1 MNMWR
6 EGLLALLALV
16 GVITLVGLVWLW
28 PSAAT
33 KAGEDFPFNQPQVPG
48 TVVKVD
54 NHLCDSGLT
63 GTRVETASLIPAG
76 DGGDC
81 TRSLVEFDD
90 GTFTSLVHWG
100 IAGEPELAEG
110 DRIVMSETDGSLYAF
125 ADYERTN
132 NLLIWG
138 AVAATV
144 IIVVAAWQGLRAL
157 IGLAYSL
164 AVVFVFLIPGLM
176 AGTSPLL
183 LALVACSTI
192 VFVAVPLV
200 HGINWKAAS
209 SLGGVLIALGLA
221 GFLAWVAIDSA
232 SLQGLS
238 DDSNLKLLLYVP
250 GVSIVGI
257 LLSGFVIGALGSL
270 NDVAIAQASTVNE
283 LAYAQPDAGVWELF
297 VSAMK
302 VGRDHI
308 ASMVYTLVL
317 TYTGASLPLLIL
329 ISAADRTIASTLS
342 SDVVATELLRSGVG
356 AIALTL
362 TVPLTTVIAA
372 LTVSRSDLEP
382 PRSTPRHSRKRRRG
396 RYVHQ

>member
-1 MNMWR
+1 MNNWR
-6 EGLLALLALV
+6 KGLLALLALA
-16 GVITLVGLVWLW
+16 GIITLVGLVWLW

-63 GTRVETASLIPAG
+63 GTRVETAPLIPAG

-110 DRIVMSETDGSLYAF
+110 DRITMSETDGSLYAF

-138 AVAATV
+138 AIAAII

-200 HGINWKAAS
+200 HGINWAACS
-209 SLGGVLIALGLA
+209 SPWVWLA
-221 GFLAWVAIDSA
+221 S
-232 SLQGLS
+232 
-238 DDSNLKLLLYVP
+238 
-250 GVSIVGI
+250 
-257 LLSGFVIGALGSL
+257 
-270 NDVAIAQASTVNE
+270 
-283 LAYAQPDAGVWELF
+283 
-297 VSAMK
+297 
-302 VGRDHI
+302 
-308 ASMVYTLVL
+308 
-317 TYTGASLPLLIL
+317 
-329 ISAADRTIASTLS
+329 
-342 SDVVATELLRSGVG
+342 
-356 AIALTL
+356 
-362 TVPLTTVIAA
+362 
-372 LTVSRSDLEP
+372 
-382 PRSTPRHSRKRRRG
+382 
-396 RYVHQ
+396 

>member
-6 EGLLALLALV
+6 KGLLALLALV

-28 PSAAT
+28 PSATT
-33 KAGEDFPFNQPQVPG
+33 KAGEDFPFNQPQVLG

-54 NHLCDSGLT
+54 NHLCDSALT
-63 GTRVETASLIPAG
+63 GTRMETAPLIPAG

-90 GTFTSLVHWG
+90 GTFTQLVHWG
-100 IAGEPELAEG
+100 VAGEPELAEG

-132 NLLIWG
+132 NLLVWG
-138 AVAATV
+138 VVAAIV
-144 IIVVAAWQGLRAL
+144 IVVVAAWQGLRAL

-176 AGTSPLL
+176 AGTNPLL

-221 GFLAWVAIDSA
+221 GFLAWVAIDSS

-342 SDVVATELLRSGVG
+342 SDVMATELLRSGVG

-362 TVPLTTVIAA
+362 AVPLTTVIAA

-382 PRSTPRHSRKRRRG
+382 PRSIPRHSRKRRRG